1 MLDLHCH
8 ILPGVDDGAQT
19 INDSIEMAKV
29 AVSEGITHILA
40 TPHHQ
45 KLQWNNDKKKVT
57 QKTTEFQKVLDYHQ
71 IDLTVFPGQ
80 EVSLYGE
87 LVTDIEKDNILFTD
101 ESCTYILIELPTTS
115 IPSYTERLFYD
126 LQSHGKIPIIVHP
139 ERNHSII
146 EHPNRLKNF
155 IDKGALAQLTAASYT
170 GGFGK
175 KIEKLSKQLIEANL
189 VHFIAS
195 DAHNVTNRSFHM
207 KEAYDLLAK
216 EYGRSK
222 RNTFHETTRNLLNG
236 DPVITPETV
245 NIKQSLVSKW
255 FNKN

>member
-1 MLDLHCH
+1 MYDLHCH
-8 ILPGVDDGAQT
+8 ILHGIDDGAQT
-19 INDSIEMAKV
+19 LEDSIKMAEL

-45 KLQWNNDKKKVT
+45 KREWVNNKKSVIHQVRELQAELVDRR
-57 QKTTEFQKVLDYHQ
+57 

-80 EVSLYGE
+80 EVSIYGE
-87 LVTDIEKDNILFTD
+87 LLADIEKNEILFTD
-101 ESCTYILIELPTTS
+101 EAHTYILIEFPTAS
-115 IPSYTERLFYD
+115 IPTYAERLFYD
-126 LQSHGKIPIIVHP
+126 LQSHGKTPVIVHP
-139 ERNHSII
+139 ERNHAII

-195 DAHNVTNRSFHM
+195 DAHNTGNRSFHM

-222 RNTFHETTRNLLNG
+222 RNAFNQTTKDLLNG
-236 DPVITPETV
+236 DPVIAPDTHS
-245 NIKQSLVSKW
+245 IKQSILSKW
-255 FNKN
+255 FK